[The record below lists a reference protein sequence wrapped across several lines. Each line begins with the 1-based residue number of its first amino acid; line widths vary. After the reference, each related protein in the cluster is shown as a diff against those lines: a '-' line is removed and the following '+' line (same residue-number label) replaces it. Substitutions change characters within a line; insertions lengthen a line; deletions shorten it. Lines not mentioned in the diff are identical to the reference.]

1 MSRQYFAIQLEFTH
15 GFYGYINIV
24 SVDKKYWE
32 KELIFI
38 WILGQMGEWQG
49 ERAYINNRPIC
60 KDCEYLAYRT
70 LQVNLFT

>member
-1 MSRQYFAIQLEFTH
+1 MLSIAI
-15 GFYGYINIV
+15 INIGAV
-24 SVDKKYWE
+24 GKNCWE

-60 KDCEYLAYRT
+60 KDCEYLADRL
-70 LQVNLFT
+70 LQANLFA